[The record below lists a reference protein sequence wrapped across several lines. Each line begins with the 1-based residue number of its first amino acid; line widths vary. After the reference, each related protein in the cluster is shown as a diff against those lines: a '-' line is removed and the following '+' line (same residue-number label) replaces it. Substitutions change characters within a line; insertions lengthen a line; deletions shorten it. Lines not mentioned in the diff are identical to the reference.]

1 MVMGSGSA
9 SGFSSGSGTDSRSGS
24 GNLETLPYFSTLQW
38 VPACVPAAVLER
50 FKEGREFGCL
60 GSGL

>member
-24 GNLETLPYFSTLQW
+24 GNLVTRHDFSTLRW
-38 VPACVPAAVLER
+38 GPACVPAAVLER
-50 FKEGREFGCL
+50 FKEGRAFECV